1 MKIRELVVATKNK
14 KKMQEIRDLLKGNGI
29 KLYSLADFPD
39 APNVREDGKTFKEN
53 AAKKAVRIAKFT
65 RKLTLGEDSGLEV
78 KALNGAPGI
87 YSSRF
92 SGWPKDDQRNNRK
105 LLRKLKDVVRSSRG
119 AAYKSAV
126 ALADIN
132 GLIKVVEG
140 ACSGIIGDAPK
151 GTCGFGYDPLFI
163 IPKYKKTFAQLG
175 EKIKHTM
182 SHRAKALDKIKK
194 TLIDL

>member
-105 LLRKLKDVVRSSRG
+105 
-119 AAYKSAV
+119 
-126 ALADIN
+126 
-132 GLIKVVEG
+132 
-140 ACSGIIGDAPK
+140 IG
-151 GTCGFGYDPLFI
+151 
-163 IPKYKKTFAQLG
+163 
-175 EKIKHTM
+175 
-182 SHRAKALDKIKK
+182 RASCRERV
-194 TLIDL
+194 

>member
-1 MKIRELVVATKNK
+1 MPGAEMLEAI
-14 KKMQEIRDLLKGNGI
+14 
-29 KLYSLADFPD
+29 
-39 APNVREDGKTFKEN
+39 N

-65 RKLTLGEDSGLEV
+65 GKLTLGEDSGLEV

-105 LLRKLKDVVRSSRG
+105 LLRKLKGLNLSKRG

-126 ALADIN
+126 ALADTK

-140 ACSGIIGDAPK
+140 ACFGIIGYAPE
-151 GTCGFGYDPLFI
+151 GIHGFGYDSLFI

-182 SHRAKALDKIKK
+182 SHRFRALKKIKK
-194 TLIDL
+194 ELGLR

>member
-14 KKMQEIRDLLKGNGI
+14 KKMREIRDLLKGSGI
-29 KLYSLADFPD
+29 KLYSLSDFPD
-39 APNVREDGKTFKEN
+39 APNVRENGKTFKEN

-65 RKLTLGEDSGLEV
+65 GKLTLGEDSGLEV

-105 LLRKLKDVVRSSRG
+105 LLRKLKGFNLSRRD

-126 ALADIN
+126 ALADTR

-140 ACSGIIGDAPK
+140 ACSGVIGHAPK
-151 GTCGFGYDPLFI
+151 GIHGFGYDPLFI

-175 EKIKHTM
+175 EKIKHTT
-182 SHRAKALDKIKK
+182 SHRFRALKK
-194 TLIDL
+194 MKKELGL